1 MDLVFYFHI
10 GRSGVGSA
18 PLFDICQDLC
28 THVSQRLFIHRFS
41 AHSFLVHRWMYLT
54 TSFLTG
60 HPICKNLRRTRLLRG
75 APRVFAHAFERSEH
89 HLLSAK
95 NGYPFIPPIGVAHG
109 RRVADNDQ
117 SSTLWFGV
125 PLSGAGV
132 FHTGTFLRSPQ
143 GIVERKEFPALSQL
157 REVRTAEYA
166 VVAYGRRVADSD

>member
-60 HPICKNLRRTRLLRG
+60 HPICKNLRRTLIHGDANVTHFCYDCKSHKRRDTRRCAPVSSGVTIIKLWLSPRSPLRG
-75 APRVFAHAFERSEH
+75 MARIHSWGS
-89 HLLSAK
+89 HLEA
-95 NGYPFIPPIGVAHG
+95 
-109 RRVADNDQ
+109 
-117 SSTLWFGV
+117 
-125 PLSGAGV
+125 
-132 FHTGTFLRSPQ
+132 
-143 GIVERKEFPALSQL
+143 
-157 REVRTAEYA
+157 
-166 VVAYGRRVADSD
+166 

>member
-60 HPICKNLRRTRLLRG
+60 HPICKNLRRTLLQYHNVTYMMG
-75 APRVFAHAFERSEH
+75 WPTDFCTWNA
-89 HLLSAK
+89 
-95 NGYPFIPPIGVAHG
+95 
-109 RRVADNDQ
+109 
-117 SSTLWFGV
+117 STKGKW
-125 PLSGAGV
+125 
-132 FHTGTFLRSPQ
+132 
-143 GIVERKEFPALSQL
+143 
-157 REVRTAEYA
+157 
-166 VVAYGRRVADSD
+166 

>member
-60 HPICKNLRRTRLLRG
+60 HPICKNLRRTHCLDCMCNVTAAYDTRKSQPTSSRARLRLWLNPKFQPTVPTKRHHSNG
-75 APRVFAHAFERSEH
+75 LTPPQTSESLTAHTLQHNRLNTVVPLPRLGE
-89 HLLSAK
+89 
-95 NGYPFIPPIGVAHG
+95 HG
-109 RRVADNDQ
+109 R
-117 SSTLWFGV
+117 TTYL
-125 PLSGAGV
+125 L
-132 FHTGTFLRSPQ
+132 L
-143 GIVERKEFPALSQL
+143 
-157 REVRTAEYA
+157 
-166 VVAYGRRVADSD
+166 